1 MVNNENS
8 KNLEIQLKLM
18 NELEKN
24 SMQSQRTIS
33 KELNVA
39 LGFANSLIK
48 RLVTKG
54 FLKLSQAPMKR
65 YIYYITPKGLV
76 EKTKLTSE
84 YIRNSLDFYKKT
96 KNEYEQEFKKVK
108 KLDSKNIILVGTGE
122 LAEIAIL
129 ASSIQDIKISYIYD
143 PNSRL
148 SSFCGIKV
156 KNKIK
161 KNEKIDL
168 KNIFFLTES
177 KNPQEALNNLKKIKC
192 HKIVIPK
199 WLMVR

>member
-1 MVNNENS
+1 MNSENS
-8 KNLEIQLKLM
+8 KNLEIQLKLI

-24 SMQSQRTIS
+24 SKQSQRTIS

-48 RLVTKG
+48 RFVKKG
-54 FLKLSQAPMKR
+54 FLKLSEAPMKR

-76 EKTKLTSE
+76 EKAKLTSE
-84 YIRNSLDFYKKT
+84 YIQNSLDFYKKT
-96 KNEYEQEFKKVK
+96 KDDYEKEFKKIKKKENVK
-108 KLDSKNIILVGTGE
+108 LILAGTGE

-129 ASSIQDIKISYIYD
+129 AANIQDIKISYIFD
-143 PNSRL
+143 PNSNL
-148 SSFCGIKV
+148 SSFCGIEVRKQ
-156 KNKIK
+156 IK
-161 KNEKIDL
+161 KKEKNDM

-177 KNPQEALNNLKKIKC
+177 KNPQEVLHNLKKIKN